1 MIKNIQI
8 LRALAALSVVVYH
21 IWQKTQAYNIGID
34 YNLSFLSSGVD
45 LFFIISGFIMV
56 YIQDRKKRTS
66 FEFLKERCI
75 RIIPLYYFFTFL
87 ITSVFII
94 SPQVFNERVFHV
106 SDLLSSLFFVNFLFG
121 SYPDPIVQQGWTLE
135 YEMIF
140 YILFSISIT
149 AHKIKTAIFITAALI
164 VFLLVFGMSDI
175 MLEFIYGMLAAY
187 LCKNIKKVATIPLL
201 LSLIG
206 VAMLMVDK
214 LSIYTQYRSIYY
226 GLPCLLIFIG
236 LLLTKELNL
245 KKMEF
250 IGDASYS
257 IYLSHFIVIP
267 VICKI
272 FVKFYPSPSTSQ
284 SYLLLLICFVSSV
297 TSGVIVYKYIES
309 YLTRT
314 MKSFS
319 INKKITSNSN

>member
-56 YIQDRKKRTS
+56 YIQDRKKRTY

-75 RIIPLYYFFTFL
+75 RIIPLYYFFTLL
-87 ITSVFII
+87 ITLVFII
-94 SPQVFNERVFHV
+94 IPQVFNERVFHG

-140 YILFSISIT
+140 YILFSISII
-149 AHKIKTAIFITAALI
+149 AHKIKTSLLITAALI
-164 VFLLVFGMSDI
+164 VFLLFLGMSDI
-175 MLEFIYGMLAAY
+175 MLEFIFGMLAAY
-187 LCKNIKKVATIPLL
+187 LCKNIKKQTVIPLL
-201 LSLIG
+201 ISLIG
-206 VAMLMVDK
+206 FILLAIDK
-214 LSIYTQYRSIYY
+214 LNLYTQYRAIYY
-226 GLPCLLIFIG
+226 GLPCILIFIG
-236 LLLTKELNL
+236 FLLTKELNL
-245 KKMEF
+245 KKLEF

-267 VICKI
+267 VVCKV
-272 FVKFYPSPSTSQ
+272 FVKLYPTSSILQ
-284 SYLLLLICFVSSV
+284 SSILFIFCFVFSIA
-297 TSGVIVYKYIES
+297 SGIIVYKYIES
-309 YLTRT
+309 QLTRI
-314 MKSFS
+314 MKSLF
-319 INKKITSNSN
+319 INGKTAPHSN